1 MWAVV
6 GFVFKRG
13 EDMRAK
19 DITVGGT
26 YRLKVNGRL
35 ALVTVL
41 QTLGRSSSF
50 NYRVLTHD
58 THRHI
63 LTTARRLRPLVEQPK
78 PAPVKP
84 TLADYPDPD
93 LIRHPQLKPM
103 ACVNAQPNELVK
115 RVRSSDILELDEP
128 HERWMRT
135 RVDRLHVSEP
145 FRTVAQSIRR
155 LITSRYRYLSVPRA
169 LRRGLLYAAAKRHA
183 ANRQT
188 YRMVMGEHPFPTE
201 EMIGRAIL
209 GTQADR
215 DRLLR
220 HVDALQGG

>member
-1 MWAVV
+1 
-6 GFVFKRG
+6 
-13 EDMRAK
+13 MRAK

-41 QTLGRSSSF
+41 QTLGRPSSSF

-63 LTTARRLRPLVEQPK
+63 LTTARRLRPLVDQPK

-84 TLADYPDPD
+84 KLMAYPDPE
-93 LIRHPQLKPM
+93 LIRHPGLKPLP
-103 ACVNAQPNELVK
+103 CICAQPNEVA
-115 RVRSSDILELDEP
+115 RVINSGDILELDEP
-128 HERWMRT
+128 HHQLIRSV
-135 RVDRLHVSEP
+135 VDRLHVAEP
-145 FRTVAQSIRR
+145 FRTVARAIRR
-155 LITSRYRYLSVPRA
+155 RITMQYIYLTVPRG
-169 LRRGLLYAAAKRHA
+169 LRRGLLLVAAQRHA

-188 YRMVMGEHPFPTE
+188 YRLVMGEHPFPSE

-215 DRLLR
+215 DSLLR